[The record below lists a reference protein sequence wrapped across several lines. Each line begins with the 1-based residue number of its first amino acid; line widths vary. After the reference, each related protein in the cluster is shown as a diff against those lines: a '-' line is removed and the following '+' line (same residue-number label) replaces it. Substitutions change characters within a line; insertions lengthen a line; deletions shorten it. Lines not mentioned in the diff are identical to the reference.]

1 MSTFIRAKYV
11 FLRVNSITFNN
22 KFEETLKC
30 CENPTL
36 LTFKS
41 LLIIYCYNCRTWIG
55 SRENVNSYCRQFRP
69 FTKGCYYGITLP
81 TKLRSQFSHLME
93 FNLPS
98 YRFKNFPWRNQI
110 DFVTTDLSYYSTC
123 NQSNLPFRYSVA
135 LEVNFKKFS
144 SFVTLH
150 FYWGLHFSAFRF
162 LCFSFQKF

>member
-1 MSTFIRAKYV
+1 MSKSQYLNLDLDPKSTTGMSLLHEQSCLVKNSVYFYTGEVR

-41 LLIIYCYNCRTWIG
+41 LLIIYCYNCRTWMG

-69 FTKGCYYGITLP
+69 FTKGSFYGITLL
-81 TKLRSQFSHLME
+81 TKLRFHFFYLME

-123 NQSNLPFRYSVA
+123 N
-135 LEVNFKKFS
+135 
-144 SFVTLH
+144 
-150 FYWGLHFSAFRF
+150 
-162 LCFSFQKF
+162 